1 MITMET
7 LHPQYLKTPNGIP
20 SFVVLPIEEYEQL
33 IEDYNDLTII
43 KERREETKSVEKD
56 FNKISKEKHEYL
68 LNAIESLSLNPFP
81 ISQYKKLKGTMNS
94 YRLRVGDYRILY
106 EVEDVIK
113 IITVYRVR
121 HRKEVYKK

>member
-1 MITMET
+1 MYKLE
-7 LHPQYLKTPNGIP
+7 
-20 SFVVLPIEEYEQL
+20 V
-33 IEDYNDLTII
+33 
-43 KERREETKSVEKD
+43 TKSVEKD

-68 LNAIESLSLNPFP
+68 LNAIESLSSNPFP